1 MRIKDHKEDSGDP
14 VNMTPMIDMVF
25 NLLIFFLVA
34 TTFAAEERDMTLQLA
49 KAGAPK
55 AISELP
61 QEIIINI
68 LEDGT
73 TKVGARAVTG
83 GELRKLLV
91 EAAKANPPRKVLVRA
106 DAQSR
111 HRYFAE
117 VVGHCHAAGVDRV
130 NIGYAYEEMKE

>member
-1 MRIKDHKEDSGDP
+1 MRIKDHQDDGADP
-14 VNMTPMIDMVF
+14 INMTPMIDMVF

-34 TTFAAEERDMTLQLA
+34 TTFAAEERDMNLQLA
-49 KAGAPK
+49 TTGQPK

-73 TKVGARAVTG
+73 VKVGARAVTG

-91 EAAKANPPRKVLVRA
+91 EAAKATPPRKVLIRA
-106 DAQSR
+106 DAHSR
-111 HRYFAE
+111 HRSFAD
-117 VVGHCHAAGVDRV
+117 VVAHCHAAGVDRV
-130 NIGYAYEEMKE
+130 NIGYAYEESKQ